1 MVIQNCVEETRLHMT
16 EEEAIILWPKII
28 KFVKEIGNEP
38 NISSFDH
45 QERRMAEALIL
56 LRKLKRERG
65 ANN

>member
-1 MVIQNCVEETRLHMT
+1 MT

-28 KFVKEIGNEP
+28 KFIKEIGNEP